1 MSHNEGK
8 DFLDFEVDDPLD
20 SIQESAHV
28 ETNTSDQPAGTGVL
42 VYEGKRY
49 AVGLNWLVGD
59 DSGSNVLALK
69 RAKDFGADFY
79 CMRSN
84 VVSQHGFGSLDKGHR
99 INMPALASVVAD
111 VFVGEWHG
119 VFVAENGWW
128 YLAVHSDNIAPDGDL
143 FFTNEEEAYNFFVEQ
158 SKAHRW
164 PRSYAP
170 IGWNLSDATSEIPLN
185 KVIGEATPP
194 VLKPVTI
201 DAIFSGRTNRNVA
214 AAAGLLLFILLV
226 LGMIGQQFL
235 PSLIPNRLQVPGP
248 NVNVADI
255 LQAPPQEPVLIAEQE
270 TANLLVASAVSPV
283 DFIQACMN
291 GLSDIS
297 IGLPGWTL
305 RSVRCRE
312 NFAEATYG
320 RSSGSSDLAL
330 PYLQD
335 LSKSITYRQTPE
347 GGIIIQQP
355 ITLTTYPKENNP
367 LMDKAAVTRVVNSRF
382 ADMGTLDVREN
393 TPVAAQQLLQGIE
406 IIQQRGN
413 DSVLQNGP
421 KIEPLAFKDLPF
433 MSLIVSTRMPPNM
446 LAPYFKVPGLMMDE
460 LEGALTT
467 GQWKYT
473 FRIVPKPDQRLLD
486 ANIQLRLLQQKQ
498 VR

>member
-20 SIQESAHV
+20 SIQESAH
-28 ETNTSDQPAGTGVL
+28 EAQDTSDQPSGTGVL

-59 DSGSNVLALK
+59 DSGNNALALR

-84 VVSQHGFGSLDKGHR
+84 VVSQHGFGSLSKGHR
-99 INMPALASVVAD
+99 IGMPALASVVAD

-119 VFVAENGWW
+119 IFVAENGWW
-128 YLAVHSDNIAPDGDL
+128 YLAVHADNIAPDGDL
-143 FFTNEEEAYNFFVEQ
+143 FFTSEEEAYNYFIEQ
-158 SKAHRW
+158 GKAHRW

-170 IGWNLSDATSEIPLN
+170 ISWNLSDATSEIPLN
-185 KVIGEATPP
+185 KVIGEVAAPP
-194 VLKPVTI
+194 LKPVTV
-201 DAIFSGRTNRNVA
+201 DAVFSGRTNRNVA
-214 AAAGLLLFILLV
+214 VAGGMVLGLLLI

-255 LQAPPQEPVLIAEQE
+255 LQAPPQEPVLLAEQE
-270 TANLLVASAVSPV
+270 TANLVVHSAVSPV
-283 DFIQACMN
+283 DAIQVCMDK
-291 GLSDIS
+291 LSAIS

-312 NFAEATYG
+312 NFAEATWG
-320 RSSGSSDLAL
+320 RSSGTSDLAL
-330 PYLQD
+330 PYLQS
-335 LSKSITYRQTPE
+335 LPNEASYRITPE
-347 GGIIIQQP
+347 GNTIIQIP
-355 ITLTTYPKENNP
+355 INQNGMVKENST
-367 LMDKAAVTRVVNSRF
+367 LLDKGLILQVIENRF
-382 ADMGTLDVREN
+382 VAMGTMETRET

-406 IIQQRGN
+406 MLQQRGN

-421 KIEPLAFKDLPF
+421 KLEPLMFKDLPF
-433 MSLIVSTRMPPNM
+433 ITLIINTRTPPNM
-446 LAPYFKVPGLMMDE
+446 LAPYFKVPGLIIDE
-460 LEGALTT
+460 LEGSVTT
-467 GQWKYT
+467 GDWKYT
-473 FRIVPKPDQRLLD
+473 LRIVPKPDQRLLD